1 MASHTST
8 LSCGKGSTQA
18 ATNLAWI
25 LAERA
30 RDAVS
35 LQEKSLLVIFLP
47 LMREVTGVLFFSPF
61 FEAEFSSLD
70 SSSWRA
76 LLERLDGCLTDDGRE
91 LDPEW
96 YLLDLFPRL
105 VGVGLLS
112 GSLSRCCLG
121 CLLAL
126 SFDNAPKHV
135 LDTPWQQVG
144 LFFGSN
150 DSELESLAGNLASS
164 ELLLVSEH
172 SLLFERLTQIVRI
185 MQGKSSFLTWSA
197 IAAADYYQMLLLH
210 SFQ

>member
-35 LQEKSLLVIFLP
+35 SQEKSLLVIFLP
-47 LMREVTGVLFFSPF
+47 LMREVTGVLFFFPF
-61 FEAEFSSLD
+61 FKAEFSSLD

-76 LLERLDGCLTDDGRE
+76 LLERLDGRSTDDGRE
-91 LDPEW
+91 SDPEG
-96 YLLDLFPRL
+96 YLLDLFSRL
-105 VGVGLLS
+105 VGVGSLS
-112 GSLSRCCLG
+112 GSSSRCCLG
-121 CLLAL
+121 RLLAL
-126 SFDNAPKHV
+126 SFDDAPKRV
-135 LDTPWQQVG
+135 LDAPWRRVG
-144 LFFGSN
+144 LFFGSD
-150 DSELESLAGNLASS
+150 DSEPESSAGNLASS
-164 ELLLVSEH
+164 ELLLVSERW
-172 SLLFERLTQIVRI
+172 LLFERLTQIVRI